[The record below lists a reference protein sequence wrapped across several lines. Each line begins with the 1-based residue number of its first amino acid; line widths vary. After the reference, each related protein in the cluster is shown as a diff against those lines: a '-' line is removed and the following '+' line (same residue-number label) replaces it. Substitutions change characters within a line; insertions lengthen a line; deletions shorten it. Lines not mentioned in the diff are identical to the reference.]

1 MSDFNSLVNEQLA
14 RPGVA
19 RAYHH
24 LAPFY
29 RLADQLIL
37 LRKKRGLSQQE
48 LAAKAQTTQAVVS
61 RLENVSVRCSLET
74 VVRLAE
80 ALDAVVEVRLTP
92 LEQLRG
98 ADSASQEYALDGEGC
113 NDDLAQQADKGA
125 VYFGNAAQKPC
136 QSLVWFNVDPRT
148 QRVFPA
154 KVGHKSRTPE
164 IA

>member
-1 MSDFNSLVNEQLA
+1 MSDFASFVKEQLA
-14 RPGVA
+14 REGVA
-19 RAYHH
+19 REYYR

-29 RLADQLIL
+29 RLADQLLL

-92 LEQLRG
+92 REELLQPEALSQTSSAEDECDEGIEEALE
-98 ADSASQEYALDGEGC
+98 
-113 NDDLAQQADKGA
+113 KG
-125 VYFGNAAQKPC
+125 VVFFGKSSKQPC
-136 QSLVWFNVDPRT
+136 QSPVWFRFDPLT
-148 QRVFPA
+148 QRVKPA
-154 KVGHKSRTPE
+154 KESRRQRTLE

>member
-1 MSDFNSLVNEQLA
+1 MNDFDSFVKEQPA
-14 RPGVA
+14 REGVA
-19 RAYHH
+19 REYYR

-29 RLADQLIL
+29 WLADQLLL

-92 LEQLRG
+92 REELLQPEAPSQAG
-98 ADSASQEYALDGEGC
+98 A
-113 NDDLAQQADKGA
+113 
-125 VYFGNAAQKPC
+125 
-136 QSLVWFNVDPRT
+136 
-148 QRVFPA
+148 A
-154 KVGHKSRTPE
+154 KDRRRAT
-164 IA
+164 